1 MGAEHIPVVTARR
14 LPLYYRYLESLL
26 AVGKQRVS
34 SAELSEALKIDPAT
48 IRRDFSYLGE
58 LGKKGYGYNVAYVVR
73 FLQDFLLHDEYVS
86 VVLLGVGNLGTA
98 LCRYNFYRSQQM
110 NITAAFDVDPQKVG
124 QSIEGIRVYP
134 FEQLLD
140 YVKERRVDVAILAVP
155 SGAAQSAANLVV
167 SAGIHGILS
176 FTPPPLH
183 VPPHVR
189 VHHIDLTTELQ
200 ILAYF
205 LKKYPQS
212 AAIDPEQVVQT
223 EE

>member
-1 MGAEHIPVVTARR
+1 MVAENIPVVTARR
-14 LPLYYRYLESLL
+14 LPLYYRYLESLQ

-73 FLQDFLLHDEYVS
+73 FLQDFLLHDEFVR

-98 LCRYNFYRSQQM
+98 LCRYNFYRSRQM
-110 NITAAFDVDPQKVG
+110 NIVAAFDVDPLKIG
-124 QSIEGIRVYP
+124 QSIEGIHVHPLEFLAEFAKGRP
-134 FEQLLD
+134 I
-140 YVKERRVDVAILAVP
+140 DVAILAVP
-155 SGAAQSAANLVV
+155 STAAQSAADLVV
-167 SAGIHGILS
+167 ASGIRGILS
-176 FTPPPLH
+176 FTPPPLM
-183 VPPHVR
+183 VPTYVR

-205 LKKYPQS
+205 LKKYPIAS
-212 AAIDPEQVVQT
+212 SEASVLRKE
-223 EE
+223 